1 MWHRFCIFTCRV
13 LKSIAKVFNLNP
25 KVFIYS
31 PGDEELIQAIA
42 VMAASW
48 QVESFETLGGLLSKA
63 AQPLA
68 SQDTVLLLKINS
80 YAAMEELIGF
90 LAGSLDFDLIL
101 LIENED
107 REFAQTALTARPR
120 MVFNT
125 KPDPEALA
133 AVLERMRPRM
143 EGRAALLSA

>member
-1 MWHRFCIFTCRV
+1 
-13 LKSIAKVFNLNP
+13 LNP

-31 PGDEELIQAIA
+31 PDDEGMIRAVGEL
-42 VMAASW
+42 AADW
-48 QVESFETLGGLLSKA
+48 RVKSFETLGGLLAKA

-68 SQDTVLLLKINS
+68 SQDTVLILKIS
-80 YAAMEELIGF
+80 SLAAMRELIDF

-107 REFAQTALTARPR
+107 RDLAQTALTARPR

-133 AVLERMRPRM
+133 AVLEKMRPRM
-143 EGRAALLSA
+143 VERAALLSG